1 MRYTIDFKDKKG
13 GGHIEASD
21 LAGYVTLLD
30 PTSVTL
36 LNQTSRIPI
45 LGLDFESVAQT
56 QALFKNSKETGVKHE
71 RVNPSDPGSTIV
83 LKNGTLDVQEA
94 KKLLNGVKASFDIEF
109 INCSGTLDLN
119 KDLKKYA
126 DSIRF
131 QDCKFE
137 TASDC
142 FKGAKVLQF
151 FGTTLEPLNGQLGFD
166 EDAEVGADNGSFVL
180 PQNMWIMNAIVWE
193 KAKNRS
199 QNKTTTNFETEKT
212 AHMENIKEQLS
223 SLQTQYN
230 RLNKELEEI
239 KRKNKEDSAQY
250 KLEVTELKEKA
261 KEKDRVIGALGKE
274 IEKLEKERK
283 REKDNFVEI
292 MTSKGNKESNLFSL
306 CEMLQTQLKG
316 AIGTNKMYET
326 NIKNMKDINMKL
338 KKENESLIRNQG
350 STKERIDGLKASN
363 LKLEAIKGKLEAE
376 NNALKEEI
384 WKSSET
390 VRWAQEAVK
399 RNKKL
404 TKENEELRDA
414 KEKANSTVKKLNKD
428 IETLTKRCEIAT
440 KWANDNVSLI
450 GDMRKLRTIDNVKVF
465 LNEAGY
471 WKKQRETKKKLE
483 ENEDSK
489 NLKTKKKGKWL
500 EFDPILFIKPN
511 ESKEEEEEEEEE
523 EEKEG
528 SKEKSKDCF
537 GIKTDGIKEDY
548 FEEEDFQDDYS
559 RRFGWNKRG
568 RGNRGNYRGR
578 YRNNFRRGRG
588 EMMVHRPRG
597 RGRPQ
602 YDNYYRK

>member
-1 MRYTIDFKDKKG
+1 
-13 GGHIEASD
+13 
-21 LAGYVTLLD
+21 
-30 PTSVTL
+30 
-36 LNQTSRIPI
+36 
-45 LGLDFESVAQT
+45 
-56 QALFKNSKETGVKHE
+56 
-71 RVNPSDPGSTIV
+71 
-83 LKNGTLDVQEA
+83 
-94 KKLLNGVKASFDIEF
+94 
-109 INCSGTLDLN
+109 
-119 KDLKKYA
+119 
-126 DSIRF
+126 
-131 QDCKFE
+131 
-137 TASDC
+137 
-142 FKGAKVLQF
+142 
-151 FGTTLEPLNGQLGFD
+151 
-166 EDAEVGADNGSFVL
+166 
-180 PQNMWIMNAIVWE
+180 MNAIVWE

-578 YRNNFRRGRG
+578 YRNNFRGGR
-588 EMMVHRPRG
+588 ERMMVNKPRG